1 MAMIKLNKQ
10 HIIIIVLSLSALVP
24 LRLLSAIGDTDTIYH
39 SFFSKP
45 KFVKNQ
51 ITFDFNYG
59 LSVFGGAANA
69 TNKIVN
75 SYNSDLKYAFTRIY
89 PNENSITK
97 YYASEFIGIEN
108 ISSHFKPSSIKNI
121 GIPADLWRINIGYR
135 NGNVVELGKLQS
147 IFYHSGSLQW
157 SRLDIPNYLMNSQSI
172 AQSLDEKFKFGTSF
186 DLGIS
191 TKIYA
196 PFYLNIQYQ
205 SSLIFPNTEVINYAL
220 SAVNELIIQRGFDY
234 LDYEYGSIDPVLYP
248 ILNWLAKGTFSY
260 LLYNARETK
269 SFYPFGGED
278 ALRINTF
285 KIGINLL
292 LKSTAREINE

>member
-1 MAMIKLNKQ
+1 MYKLNKQ
-10 HIIIIVLSLSALVP
+10 HIIIIVLSLSAMLP
-24 LRLLSAIGDTDTIYH
+24 ISLLSAIADTDTIYH

-59 LSVFGGAANA
+59 LSIFGGAANA
-69 TNKIVN
+69 SNKIAN

-121 GIPADLWRINIGYR
+121 GMPADLWRINIGYR

-157 SRLDIPNYLMNSQSI
+157 SRLDIADYLVNNQSI
-172 AQSLDEKFKFGTSF
+172 VQSLDEKFKFGTSF

-205 SSLIFPNTEVINYAL
+205 SSLIFPNTEVMNYAL
-220 SAVNELIIQRGFDY
+220 SAVSELIIQRGFDY
-234 LDYEYGSIDPVLYP
+234 LDYKYGNIDPVLYP
-248 ILNWLAKGTFSY
+248 ILNWLVKGTFSY
-260 LLYNARETK
+260 LLYNARETN
-269 SFYPFGGED
+269 SFYPFGGGD